1 MPGAQITE
9 QLDDTHFKGTVKSKV
24 GPAVMSF
31 GGDIELL
38 QLDTAARTLQMLG
51 KGADKAGSSASMN
64 LTATV
69 LPGETP
75 GSSVLAGQA
84 TITVSGKLAQF
95 GSRLLVPVSDAML
108 TQFAGNFRNAAA
120 AVPVAAAPAGTRCS
134 PRTGGG
140 GGRAGARG
148 AGEGAQRPRP
158 DVDRHQGLVRRPV
171 RQEGMNDGALRE
183 RLQQAG
189 YIADEALATTLW
201 LAGELQRPLLIEG
214 DAGVGKT
221 ALALALAKAGDRRL
235 VRLQCHEGL
244 DLAQAAYEWN
254 YGRQLLAIRLHESAT
269 RKRVAEADLFARDY
283 LLERPLLQ
291 AIASEQPC
299 VLLIDE
305 LDRADE
311 AFEAFLLEV
320 LSDWQITVPEL
331 GTLTARH
338 VPQVILTSNG
348 TRELSDALRRRCLY
362 HWLDYPTLA
371 REIAIVRATLPQAES
386 ALVEAVR
393 GLRAA
398 PAARR
403 PGQDPGCGRDA
414 GLGACPA
421 PPAVQG
427 AARRPGRPDGHA
439 GLSAEDARRPFPAR
453 ARARA
458 EADRRPPSAAWPKNA

>member
-1 MPGAQITE
+1 
-9 QLDDTHFKGTVKSKV
+9 
-24 GPAVMSF
+24 
-31 GGDIELL
+31 
-38 QLDTAARTLQMLG
+38 
-51 KGADKAGSSASMN
+51 
-64 LTATV
+64 
-69 LPGETP
+69 
-75 GSSVLAGQA
+75 
-84 TITVSGKLAQF
+84 
-95 GSRLLVPVSDAML
+95 
-108 TQFAGNFRNAAA
+108 
-120 AVPVAAAPAGTRCS
+120 
-134 PRTGGG
+134 
-140 GGRAGARG
+140 
-148 AGEGAQRPRP
+148 
-158 DVDRHQGLVRRPV
+158 
-171 RQEGMNDGALRE
+171 MNDGALRE

-254 YGRQLLAIRLHESAT
+254 YGRQLLAIRLHEGGE
-269 RKRVAEADLFARDY
+269 RVAEADLFARDY

-338 VPQVILTSNG
+338 VPQVMLTSNG

-371 REIAIVRATLPQAES
+371 REISIVRATLPQAEA
-386 ALVEAVR
+386 ALVEQSVAFVQRLRREDLGKTPGVAETLDWVR
-393 GLRAA
+393 ALHRLQFKALPDDPEGLM
-398 PAARR
+398 
-403 PGQDPGCGRDA
+403 GTLGCLLKTREDRFQ
-414 GLGACPA
+414 LGAER
-421 PPAVQG
+421 VQQLIE
-427 AARRPGRPDGHA
+427 GRQRGV
-439 GLSAEDARRPFPAR
+439 AEKA
-453 ARARA
+453 
-458 EADRRPPSAAWPKNA
+458 